1 MVSSL
6 AAASDHQLA
15 KRPGIGHL
23 ILWMSCCAILF
34 ALSRSFLPERPAGL
48 VGILLLSL
56 LAAIYGACWAGCLV
70 VVYRCLRSARPQ
82 IEPGEWLLFCL
93 GLILAVEVVTK
104 LLPDQFII
112 QKPSLQLAA
121 DCGVLVIP
129 TLSRRLA
136 TRWKLL
142 FVGFVLSYALP
153 LCIVLGETLGLW
165 PSIQLADPLSIIRQM
180 RPYILSA
187 MLAAVVILDAREKH
201 CYSWSH
207 WLGVACTAL
216 WVLTKWL

>member
-1 MVSSL
+1 MDEL
-6 AAASDHQLA
+6 L
-15 KRPGIGHL
+15 RE
-23 ILWMSCCAILF
+23 ILF

-165 PSIQLADPLSIIRQM
+165 PRYSTGRSTLDNQAD
-180 RPYILSA
+180 
-187 MLAAVVILDAREKH
+187 AALHPVGNVGRRRH
-201 CYSWSH
+201 
-207 WLGVACTAL
+207 LGCT
-216 WVLTKWL
+216 